1 LNQDLRALMLTILWD
16 VRKVARYKV
25 FLIMR
30 FAWFVVQVSV
40 FAVLVSYLV
49 SIRPG
54 GSVGAGYYEFYLF
67 GAYTALLFSISMFR
81 GYEIAEEF
89 EEGIIEYHLSLPI
102 RRRILAIGRTIGGGV
117 ASFIYTLPMMV
128 FILLILRIAD
138 PIAIA
143 VAILSALAFSIGVVG
158 LAINIVFGLK
168 SGDRTDILFGVV
180 DALLVRLSTIFYPLP
195 FLAYFPAYFY
205 AAMLNPLTSIA
216 DFLRALFLFEDLKLF
231 IYLPPAQMISYIVGL
246 AVGLSTLAML
256 FIERRAEGGGW
267 R

>member
-1 LNQDLRALMLTILWD
+1 MIMWD

-30 FAWFVVQVSV
+30 FAWFAVQVSV
-40 FAVLVSYLV
+40 FAVLISYLV
-49 SIRPG
+49 AIRPSA
-54 GSVGAGYYEFYLF
+54 GSSVTYYEYYLF

-89 EEGIIEYHLSLPI
+89 EEGIIEYHLSLPV
-102 RRRILAIGRTIGGGV
+102 RRRILAIGRTVGGGI
-117 ASFIYTLPMMV
+117 ASFIYTLPMML
-128 FILLILRIAD
+128 FILIMLRIWN
-138 PIAIA
+138 PLLIAIA
-143 VAILSALAFSIGVVG
+143 MLSALAFSIGIVG

-195 FLAYFPAYFY
+195 FLSAIPAYFY
-205 AAMLNPLTSIA
+205 AAMFNPLSSLA
-216 DFLRALFLFEDLKLF
+216 DFLRALFLFEDLKSFL
-231 IYLPPAQMISYIVGL
+231 YLSQEQMISYIAGL
-246 AVGLSTLAML
+246 AIGLSVLAML
-256 FIERRAEGGGW
+256 FIERKAEGGGW

>member
-1 LNQDLRALMLTILWD
+1 MREDLRSLFLIILWD

-25 FLIMR
+25 FLLMR
-30 FAWFVVQVSV
+30 FAWFIVQVSV
-40 FAVLVSYLV
+40 FAVLISYLV
-49 SIRPG
+49 SIRTLG
-54 GSVGAGYYEFYLF
+54 ISGIGYYEYYLF

-89 EEGIIEYHLSLPI
+89 EEGIIEYHLSLPV
-102 RRRILAIGRTIGGGV
+102 RRRILAFGRTIGGGI
-117 ASFIYTLPMMV
+117 ASFTYTLPMMI
-128 FILLILRIAD
+128 FIIFLLRIMD
-138 PIAIA
+138 PFSIAI
-143 VAILSALAFSIGVVG
+143 AILSALAFSIGIVG

-195 FLAYFPAYFY
+195 FLSAIPPYFY
-205 AAMLNPLTSIA
+205 AAMYNPLSNMA
-216 DFLRALFLFEDLKLF
+216 DLLRALFFFQDLSIF
-231 IYLPPAQMISYIVGL
+231 IHTAPEYMASYIVGL
-246 AVGLSTLAML
+246 AAGLSILAML

>member
-1 LNQDLRALMLTILWD
+1 LREDLRALLLMILWD

-25 FLIMR
+25 FLLMR
-30 FAWFVVQVSV
+30 FAWFAVQVSV
-40 FAVLVSYLV
+40 FAVLMSYLV
-49 SIRPG
+49 AIRP
-54 GSVGAGYYEFYLF
+54 SPSSGASYYEYYLF

-89 EEGIIEYHLSLPI
+89 EEGIIEYHLSLPV
-102 RRRILAIGRTIGGGV
+102 RRRILAIGRTIGGGI
-117 ASFIYTLPMMV
+117 ASFTYTIPMMA
-128 FILLILRIAD
+128 FILAILRISN
-138 PIAIA
+138 PLLIVIAM
-143 VAILSALAFSIGVVG
+143 LSALAFSIGIVG

-195 FLAYFPAYFY
+195 FLASVPAYFY
-205 AAMLNPLTSIA
+205 AAAANPLTSMA
-216 DFLRALFLFEDLKLF
+216 DFLRALFLFEDLKAFL
-231 IYLPPAQMISYIVGL
+231 YLSREEMISYILGL
-246 AVGLSTLAML
+246 AVGLSVLAML

>member
-1 LNQDLRALMLTILWD
+1 MIIWD

-25 FLIMR
+25 FLLMR

-40 FAVLVSYLV
+40 FAVLMSYLV
-49 SIRPG
+49 AIRP
-54 GSVGAGYYEFYLF
+54 SATSSTSYYEFYLF

-89 EEGIIEYHLSLPI
+89 EEGIIEYHLSLPV
-102 RRRILAIGRTIGGGV
+102 RRRILAIGRTIGGGI
-117 ASFIYTLPMMV
+117 ASFTYTLPMML
-128 FILLILRIAD
+128 FIIMMLGIWNPLSILIAM
-138 PIAIA
+138 
-143 VAILSALAFSIGVVG
+143 LSALAFSIGIVG

-195 FLAYFPAYFY
+195 FLSTVPAYFY
-205 AAMLNPLTSIA
+205 AAMINPLSSLA
-216 DFLRALFLFEDLKLF
+216 DFLRALFLFEDLKVFL
-231 IYLPPAQMISYIVGL
+231 YLDQGQMISYILGL
-246 AVGLSTLAML
+246 AVGLSVMAML